1 MPAAGTLIQTITIK
15 KETMITII
23 TQSRRIART
32 ISYIL
37 QADIEMDGYFSNDKY
52 FITWTYGHMVEIDTP
67 RGNTGYWFHD
77 TSFPVIPKE
86 YLLKGASSLHSTG
99 RDMPD
104 PQLGVV
110 RNLLAKS
117 NKVIIATDPTA
128 QGVLMSRYLL
138 DYFKFE
144 GKVIRV
150 VLNDL
155 MSDTIKS
162 RLYYPSHDRSF
173 DLSARMVALKDRLDW
188 LTNVNVSRAFAF
200 ATGMNTYPISR
211 TALPLLTLVA
221 RREKEIREF
230 HPESYHIPTLTFKDN
245 DGNLFPVMCDN
256 MWKSLPQELTETLKP
271 GASAVVVKYETETYD
286 QPSPKLHNI
295 VTLQEKAAELFGM
308 DPVQT
313 YKIARGLY
321 EKKRISFPGT
331 STDGINRRDY
341 DNFKKDVY
349 PRMLEIPAFKRFSDE
364 GYRPVFT
371 KSGKDEY
378 SVDHGITLTAYP
390 LVGLAT
396 EEKKILAL
404 IGLRMMETFS
414 RSFRFRR
421 TVVTLECAGQKF
433 SKSYREVIRPG
444 YKIFSNPDCYASTEA
459 PALEVGQSLK
469 VESVG
474 SLTKTTSPPKVYDDA
489 SLLAD
494 CHDSHYPEFH
504 DGVVK
509 DLMFLQSKG
518 YLRRNLMGEYSLT
531 ESGKA
536 LCYIVRDMEIADPE
550 GLIRLE
556 QWIYNTAVGNTSEEE
571 YNEFIEKYVTEVTTE
586 VLSCA
591 KLFKPIETDIRC
603 PKCGKGVIRIFGK
616 IAKCTNPECGHSIYR
631 HIDGV
636 TINSR
641 EVRNLF
647 VDGHTSPIRGFMDE
661 DGKSFVGRVTFDEN
675 FSPVVVNIQKQ

>member
-1 MPAAGTLIQTITIK
+1 
-15 KETMITII
+15 MITII
-23 TQSRRIART
+23 TQSHRIARI

-37 QADIEMDGYFSNDKY
+37 QADIEMDGYFANDKY

-86 YLLKGASSLHSTG
+86 YLLKGASSAHSIG

-117 NKVIIATDPTA
+117 KKVIIATDPTA
-128 QGVLMSRYLL
+128 QGALMSQYLL
-138 DYFKFE
+138 DYLKFE

-173 DLSARMVALKDRLDW
+173 DMSARMAALKDRLDW

-200 ATGMNTYPISR
+200 ATGMNTYPITR

-221 RREKEIREF
+221 RREEEIRNF
-230 HPESYHIPTLTFKDN
+230 TPESFHIPSLTVKDN
-245 DGNLFPVMCDN
+245 DGNLFPFKCDK
-256 MWKSLPQELTETLKP
+256 MWKSLPEGLAANLKAGIP
-271 GASAVVVKYETETYD
+271 AVVVKYDSDTYEVH
-286 QPSPKLHNI
+286 SPKLHNI
-295 VTLQEKAAELFGM
+295 ISLQEEAAEVFGM

-331 STDGINRRDY
+331 STNGINRRDY
-341 DNFKKDVY
+341 DSFKKDVF
-349 PRMLEIPAFKRFSDE
+349 PRMLEVPVFKKFLDND
-364 GYRPVFT
+364 YRPVFT

-378 SVDHGITLTAYP
+378 SVDHGIVLTAYP
-390 LVGLAT
+390 FVGLTT
-396 EEKKILAL
+396 EEAKLLYL
-404 IGLRMMETFS
+404 IGRRMLMTFS

-421 TVVTLECAGQKF
+421 TVVTLECAGEKF
-433 SKSYREVIRPG
+433 SKSYREIIRNGYMGYLNPG
-444 YKIFSNPDCYASTEA
+444 ACIGTTA
-459 PALEVGQSLK
+459 PNLEPGQTLP

-474 SLTKTTSPPKVYDDA
+474 SVTKTTSSPEVYKDA
-489 SLLAD
+489 TLIR
-494 CHDSHYPEFH
+494 DSHEFH
-504 DGVVK
+504 YDEFQDGVVK

-518 YLRRNLMGEYSLT
+518 YLRRNMMGEYSLT

-536 LCYIVRDMEIADPE
+536 LNYIVRDMEIADPD
-550 GLIRLE
+550 GLMRLE
-556 QWIYNTAVGNTSEEE
+556 QWIYNTAVGNTPEDE
-571 YNEFIEKYVTEVTTE
+571 YNDAIEKYVTQVTTE

-591 KLFKPIETDIRC
+591 KLFKPTETDIRC
-603 PKCGKGVIRIFGK
+603 PKCGQGVIRIFGK
-616 IAKCTNPECGHSIYR
+616 IAKCTNPECGHSIFR

-636 TINSR
+636 TINNR

-647 VDGHTSPIRGFMDE
+647 VDGQTSPIRGFMDE
-661 DGKSFVGRVTFDEN
+661 DGKSFVGRVVIDEN

>member
-1 MPAAGTLIQTITIK
+1 
-15 KETMITII
+15 MITII
-23 TQSRRIART
+23 TQSHRIARI

-37 QADIEMDGYFSNDKY
+37 QADIEMDGYFANDKY

-77 TSFPVIPKE
+77 TSFPVLPKE
-86 YLLKGASSLHSTG
+86 YQLKAAPSLHSNG
-99 RDMPD
+99 REMPD
-104 PQLGVV
+104 PQVGVI
-110 RNLLAKS
+110 RNLLARSK
-117 NKVIIATDPTA
+117 KVIIATDPTER
-128 QGVLMSRYLL
+128 GVLMSRYLL
-138 DYFKFE
+138 EYLEFE
-144 GKVIRV
+144 GNVSRVI
-150 VLNDL
+150 LNDL

-162 RLYYPSHDRSF
+162 RLYYPGQDDS
-173 DLSARMVALKDRLDW
+173 LEKSARLAAMKDRLDW

-211 TALPLLTLVA
+211 TSLPLLTMVA
-221 RREKEIREF
+221 RREEEIRNF
-230 HPESYHIPTLTFKDN
+230 TPDSFHIPTLTVKDN
-245 DGNLFPVMCDN
+245 DGNIFPFKCDK
-256 MWKSLPQELTETLKP
+256 MWKSLPEGLAAKLKA
-271 GASAVVVKYETETYD
+271 GVRAVVVKYDSDKYD
-286 QPSPKLHNI
+286 VPSPKLHNI
-295 VTLQEKAAELFGM
+295 ISLQEEAAEVFGM

-331 STDGINRRDY
+331 STNGINRRDY
-341 DNFKKDVY
+341 ENFKKDVY
-349 PRMLEIPAFKRFSDE
+349 PRMLEIPAFKKFSDK

-378 SVDHGITLTAYP
+378 SVDHGIVLTAYP
-390 LVGLAT
+390 FVGLTT
-396 EEKKILAL
+396 EEGKLLYL
-404 IGLRMMETFS
+404 IGRRMLITFS

-421 TVVTLECAGQKF
+421 TVVTLECAGEKF
-433 SKSYREVIRPG
+433 SKSYREIIRNG
-444 YKIFSNPDCYASTEA
+444 YMEYLNPSACIGTEA
-459 PALEVGQSLK
+459 PNLEPGPALS

-474 SLTKTTSPPKVYDDA
+474 SVSKTTSPPGVYTDA
-489 SLLAD
+489 TLIR
-494 CHDSHYPEFH
+494 DSHELHYVEFQ

-518 YLRRNLMGEYSLT
+518 YLRRNMMGEYSLT

-536 LCYIVRDMEIADPE
+536 LNYIVRDMEIADTD
-550 GLIRLE
+550 GLMRLE

-571 YNEFIEKYVTEVTTE
+571 YNEAIEKYVTEVTTE

-591 KLFKPIETDIRC
+591 KLFKPAETDIRC
-603 PKCGKGVIRIFGK
+603 PKCGQGVIRIFGK
-616 IAKCTNPECGHSIYR
+616 IAKCTNPECGHSIFR
-631 HIDGV
+631 QIDGV